1 MDTNNGS
8 DKEEVP
14 KLQPIRQPLNV
25 TAISVLGLF
34 ILATLYTFYFARE
47 FFLPVT
53 LAWMLSLLFKPVIRG
68 GTKLHLPEALSALLL
83 LLTLVVSFLAGILFL
98 SGPASDWIK
107 KAPESME
114 RAEGKIR
121 GMLSSAHELTEA
133 AHRVEHLADRTSDQT
148 PKVELKK
155 PGPLSSVLGRT
166 KVALFMAAEV
176 FVLLFFFLAAG
187 DIFTL
192 KLIQIL
198 PRLRD
203 KKRAVEIVRETERG
217 ISQYL
222 FSMTLVNLYEGVAIG
237 TGLGLLGMP
246 NPVLWGVLAFT
257 ANYVPYLGALFAGGI
272 ITMVALVSFDS
283 FSKALIA
290 PAIYYGVNFSD
301 NFIAPFIMGRRLV
314 LNPVI
319 VFLAI
324 VFWGWIWG
332 IAGVLIAVPMTM
344 IFKIICDHIPVLA
357 PFGEFLAAPRAE
369 KVTATEVLKPV
380 KEKPEENSVDNPHDT
395 RPGRLAAKC
404 P

>member
-1 MDTNNGS
+1 MDAVTNGGAR
-8 DKEEVP
+8 EEVP
-14 KLQPIRQPLNV
+14 KIQPIRQPLNV
-25 TAISVLGLF
+25 TAISALGLF
-34 ILATLYTFYFARE
+34 VLAALYTLYFARE

-53 LAWMLSLLFKPVIRG
+53 LAWMLSLLFKPIIRG
-68 GTKLHLPEALSALLL
+68 GLKLHIPEALSAALL
-83 LLTLVVSFLAGILFL
+83 LLTLVCSFMAAMLFL
-98 SGPASDWIK
+98 SGPASDWVK
-107 KAPESME
+107 RVPESME
-114 RAEGKIR
+114 KAEQKIR

-133 AHRVEHLADRTSDQT
+133 AHRVEQLADQTSDET

-155 PGPLSSVLGRT
+155 PGPLSSVLSRT

-203 KKRAVEIVRETERG
+203 KKRAVEIVRETEKG

-222 FSMTLVNLYEGVAIG
+222 LSMTLVNLYEGIAIG
-237 TGLGLLGMP
+237 TGLALLGMP
-246 NPVLWGVLAFT
+246 NPVLWGVLAFS

-272 ITMVALVSFDS
+272 ITTVALVSFDS
-283 FSKALIA
+283 LGKALIA

-301 NFIAPFIMGRRLV
+301 NFIAPYIMGRRLV

-332 IAGVLIAVPMTM
+332 IPGVLIAVPMTM
-344 IFKIICDHIPVLA
+344 TCKIICDHIPVLA
-357 PFGEFLAAPRAE
+357 PFGEFLAAPRSE
-369 KVTATEVLKPV
+369 KTAATEVLKP
-380 KEKPEENSVDNPHDT
+380 ESAPSTAH
-395 RPGRLAAKC
+395 A
-404 P
+404 

>member
-1 MDTNNGS
+1 METKAATERED
-8 DKEEVP
+8 VP
-14 KLQPIRQPLNV
+14 KLQPIQQPLSV

-68 GTKLHLPEALSALLL
+68 GAKLHLPEALSATLL
-83 LLTLVVSFLAGILFL
+83 LLTLISSFLAGILFL
-98 SGPASDWIK
+98 SGPASEWIK
-107 KAPESME
+107 KVPESVE
-114 RAEGKIR
+114 REEGKIR

-133 AHRVEHLADRTSDQT
+133 AHRVEHLADPTSDQT
-148 PKVELKK
+148 PKVEIKK
-155 PGPLSSVLGRT
+155 PGPLSGVLSRT

-187 DIFTL
+187 DVFTL

-203 KKRAVEIVRETERG
+203 KKRAVEIVRETEKG

-222 FSMTLVNLYEGVAIG
+222 LSMTLVNLYEGIVIG
-237 TGLGLLGMP
+237 IGLALLGMP
-246 NPVLWGVLAFT
+246 NPVLWGVLAFS
-257 ANYVPYLGALFAGGI
+257 ANYVPYLGALFAGGT
-272 ITMVALVSFDS
+272 ITLVALVSFDS
-283 FSKALIA
+283 IGKALIA
-290 PAIYYGVNFSD
+290 PGIYYAVNFSD
-301 NFIAPFIMGRRLV
+301 NFIAPFIMGRRLI

-332 IAGVLIAVPMTM
+332 IPGVLIAVPMTM

-357 PFGEFLAAPRAE
+357 PFGEFLAAPRSE
-369 KVTATEVLKPV
+369 KAAATDVLKPV
-380 KEKPEENSVDNPHDT
+380 KEKTEDKLALQ
-395 RPGRLAAKC
+395 PGLRDKSILATKS
-404 P
+404 